1 LARSEKDD
9 TVKAPTRPRHVTWLL
24 LAYRLPVNSGMKGTV
39 RRRLTAVGAAYP
51 ANAIAVLPESPAAE
65 RAFRRLRS
73 MIGEAGGSAQVLR
86 AEAIEGEPD
95 LVAVFNTAR
104 EQEYA
109 EIIAGCGDVIAGIE
123 AMTAAGR
130 FRHADL
136 EEKETAL
143 KGLSMRHEEIRARD
157 WFGASNARSAVSS
170 LVRCHAVL
178 NDFAKR
184 VYKADAASD
193 TGIGTGRPERRTR

>member
-1 LARSEKDD
+1 M
-9 TVKAPTRPRHVTWLL
+9 KAPTRPRHVTWLL

-143 KGLSMRHEEIRARD
+143 KGLSMRHEAIRARD
-157 WFGASNARSAVSS
+157 WFGASNARPAVSS